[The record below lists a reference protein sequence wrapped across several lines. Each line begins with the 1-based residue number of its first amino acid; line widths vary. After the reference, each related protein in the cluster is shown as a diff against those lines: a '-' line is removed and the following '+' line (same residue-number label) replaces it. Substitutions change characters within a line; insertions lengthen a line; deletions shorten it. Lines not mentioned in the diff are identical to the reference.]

1 MYEDQSKIN
10 GVNLLAISD
19 TSGTRILQQLIR
31 LEAVFP
37 PPQPKIVNFKYG
49 GGVLLQPEFTV
60 LKHTTTF

>member
-37 PPQPKIVNFKYG
+37 PPIKNSKF
-49 GGVLLQPEFTV
+49 
-60 LKHTTTF
+60 